1 MTSAHD
7 DSAAPHRRTLTRR
20 QVTAGAIGA
29 AAMVGLVSAAGVEGA
44 AAAPALSFVYPCDE
58 RRVSD
63 DWAAHR
69 ARGSAG
75 GTDYIAIYGSEVR
88 AMANGTVTTADWTTS
103 GSGGRYI
110 RIDHGSMGPYRKVQT
125 DSLHLSE
132 LYVQAGQ
139 TVTVGQVIARSGASG
154 FGSDY
159 GYGPHL
165 HISGWFDGS
174 NLDIEPYVS
183 AMTVPDATSLVY
195 ALYQDILV
203 RKPDEVGLASWR
215 NALVKQGAPTMSVAN
230 GILYSDEYYLQR
242 IDAAYREILN
252 RDPDPIGRADW
263 HRRMQTG
270 TTSVDEIR
278 MTFTRSLE
286 YYLAAGGTDTAFI
299 GVLYRTMLRR
309 QATDSEIV
317 NWVKIAAAQGTGTVV
332 SMIWNSYESGTIR
345 LNTVYNQFLK
355 RDVDPSGVKSW
366 VPLITGQGDQAART
380 AIVTSAEY
388 LIRARE
394 RFPQN

>member
-1 MTSAHD
+1 
-7 DSAAPHRRTLTRR
+7 
-20 QVTAGAIGA
+20 
-29 AAMVGLVSAAGVEGA
+29 
-44 AAAPALSFVYPCDE
+44 
-58 RRVSD
+58 
-63 DWAAHR
+63 
-69 ARGSAG
+69 
-75 GTDYIAIYGSEVR
+75 
-88 AMANGTVTTADWTTS
+88 MANGTVTTADWTTS

-110 RIDHGSMGPYRKVQT
+110 RIDHGAMGPYRKVQT

-132 LYVQAGQ
+132 LFVTAGQ
-139 TVTVGQVIARSGASG
+139 SVTVGQVIARSGASG

-165 HISGWFDGS
+165 HISGWFDGA

-183 AMTVPDATSLVY
+183 AMTVADASSLIY
-195 ALYQDILV
+195 ALYQDILL
-203 RKPDEVGLASWR
+203 RAPDEVGLKSWR
-215 NALVKQGAPTMSVAN
+215 NALVKQGAPTMNVAN

-270 TTSVDEIR
+270 KASVDEIR

-286 YYLAAGGTDTAFI
+286 YYVAAGGTDTAFV

-309 QATDSEIV
+309 QAGPAEIDE
-317 NWVKIAAAQGTGTVV
+317 WVRLAAIRGTGAVV
-332 SMIWNSYESGTIR
+332 TSIWNSYESGTIR
-345 LNTVYNQFLK
+345 LNAVYNQFLK

-366 VPLITGQGDQAART
+366 VPLITSQGDQAARS
-380 AIVTSAEY
+380 AIVGSYEY
-388 LIRARE
+388 LLQARR
-394 RFPQN
+394 RFPQT